1 MSDPSFTSITYVT
14 AYYPYADTPHFV
26 SNGLAETDHIRSL
39 VLSNAQVCVYIAPE
53 CVHRSVFFEWA
64 RDHDNFRI
72 MPLRLPATYIKTKLF
87 ELVGGGEAHGLD
99 VLPPSRN
106 VNKDTIEHLIWT
118 HYRAEL
124 LLDVARTN
132 PFSSSHVVWLDS
144 NMANLFRRTE
154 ESLNT
159 IGDTISNTIYDQLRR
174 ACRLAS
180 HLVNPDSNAVFLPGC
195 TSKPLSAQEADAAMV
210 GGICWRFCGCVVAGK
225 MGAVAAF
232 AAEYLS
238 RLYAKTR
245 SSQRITW
252 DVNFLAYLETTT
264 RLEQADESLNQ
275 SLNQSLNPSWTPVW
289 TPVWYQADHD
299 DSLVRFA
306 DGLPFTFVAT
316 GLTNSL
322 TNSLTTSLTTSL
334 TPVKQTEYEY
344 PIVDGYHPGSA
355 SFVRW
360 NGTPIVNTRYTNY
373 TLTDRGYYIF
383 ATSEFIIRNKNF
395 AAILDPA
402 TMAPIGFHIMDHV
415 MDGGSCCAMKRP
427 LGEDRKY
434 VSFGIEDIRLF
445 VGRDNTLMFIGTTVD
460 YSPTECNRMIIGDY
474 DHASGRHLNCRTVV
488 PPDPASGC
496 EKNWIPVF
504 RAGMDRVERYIYK
517 WWPLQI
523 GEIDES
529 TGQLNITQT
538 VELSDPAFKKA
549 RGSSTFCACSEF
561 RMNNY
566 EESVNGDFLA
576 GVVHFSEEGSPR
588 KYYHFLT
595 ILDKDTLVPVARSDI
610 FYFFEESIEFS
621 IGFDVCGYPNGSKCR
636 FWVSR
641 MDRDPVML
649 EMAWTAFL
657 FRSVN

>member
-1 MSDPSFTSITYVT
+1 MSDPSITSFTSITYVT
-14 AYYPYADTPHFV
+14 AYYPYVDTPHFV
-26 SNGLAETDHIRSL
+26 SNSLAETDHIRSL
-39 VLSNAQVCVYIAPE
+39 VLSNAQVCVYLAPE

-87 ELVGGGEAHGLD
+87 ELVGGGESYGID
-99 VLPPSRN
+99 VLPASRN
-106 VNKDTIEHLIWT
+106 GQKDTMEHLIWT
-118 HYRAEL
+118 HFRAEL
-124 LLDVARTN
+124 LLDVAKSN

-144 NMANLFRRTE
+144 NMANLFRRTD
-154 ESLNT
+154 
-159 IGDTISNTIYDQLRR
+159 DTICDTICDTIEDQLRR
-174 ACRLAS
+174 ACRPTS
-180 HLVNPDSNAVFLPGC
+180 HLVKPESNAVFFPGC
-195 TSKPLSAQEADAAMV
+195 ISKPLSAQEADAAMV
-210 GGICWRFCGCVVAGK
+210 GGICWRFCGCVVAGQ
-225 MGAVAAF
+225 MSAVAAF

-252 DVNFLAYLETTT
+252 DVNFLAYLETT
-264 RLEQADESLNQ
+264 RLEQ
-275 SLNQSLNPSWTPVW
+275 SLNQCLNPDLNQCLNPSWTPVW
-289 TPVWYQADHD
+289 YHADHD
-299 DSLVRFA
+299 DSLIEFA

-316 GLTNSL
+316 GLT
-322 TNSLTTSLTTSL
+322 TGLTTSLTTI
-334 TPVKQTEYEY
+334 KQTEYEY
-344 PIVDGYHPGSA
+344 PIVYGYHPGSA
-355 SFVRW
+355 AFVRW

-373 TLTDRGYYIF
+373 TLTDRGYYMF
-383 ATSEFIIRNKNF
+383 ATSEFVIRNKNF

-402 TMAPIGFHIMDHV
+402 TMTPVGFQEMDHVMDHV

-460 YSPTECNRMIIGDY
+460 YSPVHCNRMIIGDY
-474 DHASGRHLNCRTVV
+474 DHVSGRHLNCRTVV
-488 PPDPASGC
+488 PPDPEAGC

-504 RAGMDRVERYIYK
+504 RAGIDRVEQYIYK

-549 RGSSTFCACSEF
+549 RGSSTFCACSAF
-561 RMNNY
+561 RVNNY
-566 EESVNGDFLA
+566 DDDNDNESVTRGDFLA

-595 ILDKDTLVPVARSDI
+595 ILDKATLRPIARSDI

-621 IGFDVCGYPNGSKCR
+621 IGFDVCGDPNGSKCR

-649 EMAWTAFL
+649 EMAWTAFS
-657 FRSVN
+657 FRPVN